1 MLDAVSYMI
10 AQDFFFQP
18 SQCGPDRRNLSDD
31 VDAIPIFL
39 DHPPDTANLAFDPIQ
54 SFGARFLDVVSHAP
68 YIPPAG
74 ISFNRRAK
82 GPVW

>member
-1 MLDAVSYMI
+1 VLDAISDMI
-10 AQDFFFQP
+10 AQDFLFQP
-18 SQCGPDRRNLSDD
+18 SQCGTDRRNLSDD
-31 VDAIPIFL
+31 VDAIPIFPNHAA
-39 DHPPDTANLAFDPIQ
+39 DAANLTFDPIQ

>member
-31 VDAIPIFL
+31 VDAIPIL
-39 DHPPDTANLAFDPIQ
+39 LEHAANITNLALDPIQ
-54 SFGARFLDVVSHAP
+54 PFGTRILDVVAHAP
-68 YIPPAG
+68 IYPLMVYVSMRHFG
-74 ISFNRRAK
+74 
-82 GPVW
+82 G